1 MMEEW
6 LLMQHSNVYVL
17 FLPAQ
22 YFVRIFAKY
31 SRGSAEIGCRVSSA
45 SPHGLQKMK

>member
-31 SRGSAEIGCRVSSA
+31 SRAARESAAGSAAPRRMAC
-45 SPHGLQKMK
+45 KK